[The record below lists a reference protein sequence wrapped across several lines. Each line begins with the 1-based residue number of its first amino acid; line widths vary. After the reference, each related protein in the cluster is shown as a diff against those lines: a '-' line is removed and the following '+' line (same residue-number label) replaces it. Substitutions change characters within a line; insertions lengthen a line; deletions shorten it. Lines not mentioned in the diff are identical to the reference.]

1 LFERKLLGKVLRRRN
16 NEEQEGLNVH
26 WQAWLGVS
34 LMIDETS
41 FLELVNLDRS
51 DQLAAIS
58 P

>member
-1 LFERKLLGKVLRRRN
+1 MFERKLLGKVLRRRN

-34 LMIDETS
+34 LKIDETS
-41 FLELVNLDRS
+41 FLELVNLDRR